1 MDVER
6 VVRCSEGSSMAWEAR
21 GGGVRECEKGAIETL
36 FGVFP
41 DKNLAGEKKKGNSFS
56 LIFDKLKIQ
65 TSSLLQNIKLL
76 SSI

>member
-1 MDVER
+1 MLRGWCGAAKDR
-6 VVRCSEGSSMAWEAR
+6 PWLGKHG